1 MRTFLPKSVIKSVN
15 KNNDYLKQTLK
26 GARYPLAKSRMIE
39 VAELN
44 FADGDILDVLYAL
57 GDSNYYCLA
66 DVQEEI
72 HYLLHNDRIKLNENL
87 MFEYGYDG
95 YDDEDEDEGDDDK
108 NNSSEDTNIT
118 DDKIDRFMLTYL

>member
-1 MRTFLPKSVIKSVN
+1 MQTFLPKSVK

-72 HYLLHNDRIKLNENL
+72 HYLLHDDRIKLNENV
-87 MFEYGYDG
+87 MFKYGYDG
-95 YDDEDEDEGDDDK
+95 YDGYDDDEDEDEEDDTKD
-108 NNSSEDTNIT
+108 NSVDETNST
-118 DDKIDRFMLTYL
+118 NDKIDRYILTYL